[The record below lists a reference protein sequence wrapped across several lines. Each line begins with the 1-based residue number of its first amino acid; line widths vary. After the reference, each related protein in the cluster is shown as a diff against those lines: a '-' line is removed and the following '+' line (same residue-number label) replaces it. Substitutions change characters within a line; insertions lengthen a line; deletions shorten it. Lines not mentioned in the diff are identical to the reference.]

1 MNRFSEQ
8 FNRLETAL
16 VRQDAGTELRRDPFG
31 IAPERALVFVTAV
44 PINNFASAARR
55 VNLEVLSEFELGK
68 EYVLPDDLISQGQDQ
83 VNPTLYATMPTLDA
97 FHIILRLWHRYQG
110 GNEAEHGY
118 APWWHLFNLLGDLRA
133 WGPEDRLTAQNGLE
147 LKNRLPFDDDE
158 EVPVELEYWPTG
170 SENLREQ
177 WRQDTEARIKKM
189 GGRIIDR
196 SSIHEESFHYEALL
210 VGLAARFVREM
221 INKPSALGGVATLDG
236 IQFVLPQTIAQ
247 SLPSRSSPMDV
258 DIHNLDRFEKDGT
271 FRALLLDGTPIAGHP
286 ALDGGIAIED
296 VHDLVERSVVPVRRH
311 ATEMAS
317 LILRGDLVSDG
328 QPLADSRVLAV
339 PVLIDREENSMSPND
354 RLFIDLV
361 HMALRRVFEGDTPLA
376 PDVFVVNFSI
386 GVYHSH
392 FAGRISSLVR
402 LLDWWSYKVGVLFVV
417 SAGNISG
424 DLEIRDMTSSDFE
437 NFSISDRQSL
447 VRTAQS
453 RQRHERTLLSPSEAL
468 NVFTIGAASLDSDPS
483 ATGVT
488 PGTVEICQPGEILP
502 AISTGTGLGPFRCIK
517 PDLIATGGRHE
528 IKLLPRGHALGLY
541 VVQETP
547 QTGLAVARSIKGKHE
562 YSRSRG
568 TSCATALVTRFLVG
582 AAAALT
588 EEDGPYGG
596 EELSRIDLALLTRAL
611 AVNGAIWPETAET
624 FYRAECTRL
633 GGRRHQQAAEE
644 VVRHFGYGFLNP
656 ELMSEAPL
664 HGATLV
670 GLGSIQKDR
679 GVIFDMPLPPFLS
692 GDTIGRSMLVTLAWF
707 SPVEPTRARYR
718 LAALEA
724 IAADGSMQEDGEKD
738 DEWGLGMKSAP
749 PNKYLIS
756 RGTIWSQRLVHK
768 RKKVTKFVDDA
779 TLPIRVQ
786 CRDASGGGLNRDEE
800 IRFAMV
806 VTLQLE
812 EAVRYDIHEQIRDR
826 LLIRIPTQRQT

>member
-97 FHIILRLWHRYQG
+97 FRRLLRLWRRYRG
-110 GNEAEHGY
+110 GNDAKRGY
-118 APWWHLFNLLGDLRA
+118 TPWWHLFDLLADLRA
-133 WGPEDRLTAQNGLE
+133 WGPEDRLTAENSLE
-147 LKNRLPFDDDE
+147 LENRLPFDADE
-158 EVPVELEYWPTG
+158 EVRVEIEHWPTG
-170 SENLREQ
+170 SEDLREQ
-177 WRQDTEARIKKM
+177 WRRNTEARIKEM
-189 GGRIIDR
+189 GGRVIDR
-196 SSIHEESFHYEALL
+196 SSIHEGSFHYEALL

-221 INKPSALGGVATLDG
+221 INEPSTSGGIATLDG
-236 IQFVLPQTIAQ
+236 IQFVLAQTIAQ

-258 DIHNLDRFEKDGT
+258 DVHNLGRFEKDSA

-286 ALDGGIAIED
+286 ALDGGIVIED
-296 VHDLVERSVVPVRRH
+296 VHDLVGRSVVSTRRH

-328 QPLADSRVLAV
+328 QPLVDSRVLAI
-339 PVLIDREENSMSPND
+339 PVLIDTEENATSPND
-354 RLFIDLV
+354 RLFVDVV
-361 HMALRRVFEGDTPLA
+361 HVALQRVFGGNTPLA

-386 GVYHSH
+386 GVRHGH
-392 FAGRISSLVR
+392 FAGRISSLAR
-402 LLDWWSYKVGVLFVV
+402 LLDWWSHKVGVLFVV
-417 SAGNISG
+417 SAGNIPG
-424 DLEIRDMTSSDFE
+424 DLEIEDMTLTDFE

-447 VRTAQS
+447 VRTAQR

-468 NVFTIGAASLDSDPS
+468 NVLTIGAASLDSDPS
-483 ATGVT
+483 TTGVT
-488 PGTVEICQPGEILP
+488 PRTAEICQPGEILP

-517 PDLIATGGRHE
+517 PDLIATGGQHE
-528 IKLLPRGHALGLY
+528 IKLLPRGHALGLR
-541 VVQETP
+541 VVQETA
-547 QTGLAVARSIKGKHE
+547 QTGLIVAGVNRGISTH
-562 YSRSRG
+562 SRSRG
-568 TSCATALVTRFLVG
+568 TSYAAALVTRSLIN

-588 EEDGPYGG
+588 EEDGPYDGQ
-596 EELSRIDLALLTRAL
+596 ELSRTDLALLTRAL
-611 AVNGAIWPETAET
+611 AVNGAIWPEAAET
-624 FYRAECTRL
+624 FYEAECARL
-633 GGRRHQQAAEE
+633 NGRHQQAAEE